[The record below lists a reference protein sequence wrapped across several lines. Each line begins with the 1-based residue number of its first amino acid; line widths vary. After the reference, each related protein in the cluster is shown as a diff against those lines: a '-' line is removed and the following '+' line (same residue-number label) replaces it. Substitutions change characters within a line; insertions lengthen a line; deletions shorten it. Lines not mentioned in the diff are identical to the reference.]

1 MGILIICLQDYV
13 RILMGEVCMSIAS
26 GSWRVNDNTKTL
38 SIWAFLNENKRIEIW
53 LWSTYCFSCRITK
66 SNPTVMMTFP
76 YVAQTSVTTTTIV
89 PVRTTLIRMIRLH
102 DQMYPL
108 PGWIIYR
115 LYLWLFLTMAASVN
129 VIFSSFVIDGNKFG
143 YYRFFIYSF
152 LLLIMENT
160 LCIDTKRLSWL
171 GVTSLSTKRQW
182 LRNDDNQTFSF
193 SYFLC

>member
-1 MGILIICLQDYV
+1 MRINEYRYCCGLLIVLAVGLLSPTQ
-13 RILMGEVCMSIAS
+13 LWWWLSP
-26 GSWRVNDNTKTL
+26 TL
-38 SIWAFLNENKRIEIW
+38 LKRQ
-53 LWSTYCFSCRITK
+53 S
-66 SNPTVMMTFP
+66 PP
-76 YVAQTSVTTTTIV
+76 PTIV

-171 GVTSLSTKRQW
+171 GSTSLSTKRQW

>member
-76 YVAQTSVTTTTIV
+76 YVAQTSVTTTDDSPSKDYPHPNDQITRSNVPPPRLNNLSFIFMTFLNNSSQCKCNFFLPLLSTVINSVIIV
-89 PVRTTLIRMIRLH
+89 
-102 DQMYPL
+102 
-108 PGWIIYR
+108 
-115 LYLWLFLTMAASVN
+115 
-129 VIFSSFVIDGNKFG
+129 SSFILS
-143 YYRFFIYSF
+143 FF
-152 LLLIMENT
+152 
-160 LCIDTKRLSWL
+160 
-171 GVTSLSTKRQW
+171 
-182 LRNDDNQTFSF
+182 
-193 SYFLC
+193 